1 MNPGD
6 DDFFGPGK
14 LTHIFVGTQLQ
25 LEIEGVS
32 TRQKSVLVGMVSD
45 KCLIVEA
52 SFANN
57 IKNRLFQGN
66 KIVVRFIYEGT
77 VFGFESELIKA
88 IFDPIKLLF
97 ISYPKIIARHELR
110 SQKRFESF
118 LPSDLSI
125 KNKNY
130 RGVIL
135 DINERGCRCLVT
147 PLQDG
152 NLPNVMI
159 SQGLTIKFQLPG
171 VEDKVE
177 ISGIVKNFK
186 RDINELHLGIQFDNI
201 SQIVQNKINQYVLS
215 VQPS

>member
-6 DDFFGPGK
+6 DDFFDPGE
-14 LTHIFVGTQLQ
+14 LTYISFGTQLQ

-32 TRQKSVLVGMVSD
+32 TRLKSVLVGMVSN
-45 KCLIVEA
+45 KCLIVDA
-52 SFANN
+52 LFANT

-66 KIVVRFIYEGT
+66 KIVVRFLYEGT
-77 VFGFESELIKA
+77 IFGFQSELIKA

-125 KNKNY
+125 KNKMF

-135 DINERGCRCLVT
+135 DISERGCRCL
-147 PLQDG
+147 
-152 NLPNVMI
+152 I
-159 SQGLTIKFQLPG
+159 KASQGENMPNITINQDLTINFQLPG
-171 VEDKVE
+171 VENE
-177 ISGIVKNFK
+177 MTISGIVKNFK
-186 RDINELHLGIQFDNI
+186 RDINELHLGIQFDKI
-201 SQIVQNKINQYVLS
+201 SQSVQNKINQYVLS